1 MRNMTRSNIY
11 ILIGASV
18 ICILLSML
26 MGKCSRTESQTKVE
40 ADTAFQEHIDTE
52 HLTHAV
58 TKRRP
63 QPTRTD
69 TIFVTDAQFGCLT
82 DGAQTQEVA
91 QHIKK
96 TYEVDSLHIDTTC
109 TPPAS
114 VNYHLLVRTDNYDV
128 DSISLRFNV
137 DYPKIIQTQT
147 ITKTITKKKRWNYGI
162 QTGFGYGIYNRKP
175 DLYIGVGLTYNF

>member
-1 MRNMTRSNIY
+1 
-11 ILIGASV
+11 
-18 ICILLSML
+18 
-26 MGKCSRTESQTKVE
+26 MGKCSKTEIQTKVE
-40 ADTAFQEHIDTE
+40 TDTVFQERIDTI
-52 HLTHAV
+52 HLTHTV
-58 TKRRP
+58 TRYRP

-69 TIFVTDAQFGCLT
+69 TIFVTD
-82 DGAQTQEVA
+82 AQTQEVA

-128 DSISLRFNV
+128 DSIALRFNV

-147 ITKTITKKKRWNYGI
+147 ITKTVTRKKHWNYGI

-175 DLYIGVGLTYNF
+175 DLYIGVGIQYNI

>member
-1 MRNMTRSNIY
+1 MRIMTRSDIY
-11 ILIGASV
+11 ILIGVSV
-18 ICILLSML
+18 ICILLSMT
-26 MGKCSRTESQTKVE
+26 MGKCSRTEIQTKVE
-40 ADTAFQEHIDTE
+40 TDTVFQERIDTI
-52 HLTHAV
+52 HITHTV
-58 TKRRP
+58 TRYRP

-69 TIFVTDAQFGCLT
+69 TIFVTDT
-82 DGAQTQEVA
+82 QTQEVA

-128 DSISLRFNV
+128 DSIALRFNV

-147 ITKTITKKKRWNYGI
+147 ITKTITKKKHWGYGI
-162 QTGFGYGIYNRKP
+162 QTGLGYGIYNRKP
-175 DLYIGVGLTYNF
+175 DLYIGVGIQYNM

>member
-1 MRNMTRSNIY
+1 MRIMTRSDIY
-11 ILIGASV
+11 IMIGVSV

-26 MGKCSRTESQTKVE
+26 MGKCSKTEIQTKVE
-40 ADTAFQEHIDTE
+40 TDTVFQERIDTI
-52 HLTHAV
+52 HITHTV
-58 TKRRP
+58 TRYRP

-69 TIFVTDAQFGCLT
+69 TIFITGT
-82 DGAQTQEVA
+82 QTQEVA

-109 TPPAS
+109 IPPAS

-128 DSISLRFNV
+128 DSIALRFNV

-147 ITKTITKKKRWNYGI
+147 ITKTVTKKKRWNYGI
-162 QTGFGYGIYNRKP
+162 QTGFGYGVYNRKP
-175 DLYIGVGLTYNF
+175 DLYIGVGIQYNM

>member
-1 MRNMTRSNIY
+1 MRIMTRSDIY
-11 ILIGASV
+11 MLIGVSV
-18 ICILLSML
+18 ICILLSIT
-26 MGKCSRTESQTKVE
+26 MGKCSKTEIQTKVE
-40 ADTAFQEHIDTE
+40 TDTVFQERIDTI
-52 HLTHAV
+52 HLTHTV
-58 TKRRP
+58 TRYKP

-69 TIFVTDAQFGCLT
+69 TIFVTDT
-82 DGAQTQEVA
+82 QTQEVA

-128 DSISLRFNV
+128 DSIALRFNV

-147 ITKTITKKKRWNYGI
+147 ITKTVTKKKHWNYGI
-162 QTGFGYGIYNRKP
+162 QTGLGYGVYNRKP
-175 DLYIGVGLTYNF
+175 DLYIGVGLQYNM

>member
-1 MRNMTRSNIY
+1 MRNMTRGDIY
-11 ILIGASV
+11 IMIGVSV

-26 MGKCSRTESQTKVE
+26 MGKCSKTEIQTKVE
-40 ADTAFQEHIDTE
+40 TDTVFQERIDTI
-52 HLTHAV
+52 HLTHTV
-58 TKRRP
+58 TRYRP

-69 TIFVTDAQFGCLT
+69 TIFITD
-82 DGAQTQEVA
+82 AQTQEVA

-109 TPPAS
+109 IPPAS

-128 DSISLRFNV
+128 DSIALRFNV

-147 ITKTITKKKRWNYGI
+147 ITKTVTRKKHWNYGI
-162 QTGFGYGIYNRKP
+162 QTGFGYGVYNRKP
-175 DLYIGVGLTYNF
+175 DLYIGVGIQYNM

>member
-1 MRNMTRSNIY
+1 MRIMTRSDIY
-11 ILIGASV
+11 MLIGVSV
-18 ICILLSML
+18 ICIVLSML
-26 MGKCSRTESQTKVE
+26 MGKCSKTEIQTKVE
-40 ADTAFQEHIDTE
+40 TDTVFQERIDTI
-52 HLTHAV
+52 HLTHTV
-58 TKRRP
+58 TRYRP

-69 TIFVTDAQFGCLT
+69 TIFITDAQ
-82 DGAQTQEVA
+82 TQGVA

-109 TPPAS
+109 IPPAS

-128 DSISLRFNV
+128 DSIALRFNV

-147 ITKTITKKKRWNYGI
+147 ITKTVTKKKRWNYGI

-175 DLYIGVGLTYNF
+175 DLYIGVGIQYNM